1 MVPLRLSQCAA
12 RTITRLPTNCNAT
25 HAAPRA
31 AIAARALSTSM
42 SRPSPRI
49 PRVNDGNGE
58 APPAPELGANDN
70 YVNLLEDEDGTI
82 SIASVSLPD
91 PTAPPGSDA
100 RTSYINLSSG
110 VSTDQPLIILNN
122 TIFLWNPPPLSPTAV
137 LKNTVNAR
145 LRSQP
150 RPTGAS
156 PVPILPGG
164 WEAWLDKQ
172 TGQDE
177 IWKLFEVVTPKP
189 GTYNCY
195 PCGTKGMMTDSGGR

>member
-1 MVPLRLSQCAA
+1 MLPLCLSQRAA
-12 RTITRLPTNCNAT
+12 RTAVRLPKTCHFAN
-25 HAAPRA
+25 AAPRA
-31 AIAARALSTSM
+31 AIAARALSTSL
-42 SRPSPRI
+42 SRSGPRI

-91 PTAPPGSDA
+91 PTAPPGSEA
-100 RTSYINLSSG
+100 RTSYINLTSG

-122 TIFLWNPPPLSPTAV
+122 TVFLWDPPPLSPTAV

-150 RPTGAS
+150 RPAGAP

-164 WEAWLDKQ
+164 WEAWLDKE

-189 GTYNCY
+189 GT
-195 PCGTKGMMTDSGGR
+195 